1 MRPAVA
7 LGLGAALFTCCGCG
21 PQIPPLQWTCD
32 FDASESRPL
41 SDPDAAQG
49 PDGALGTVV
58 CENTCG
64 TPVHACTF
72 TTLDGGVPGAVCPV
86 CTF

>member
-1 MRPAVA
+1 MGRAMLVMVVASALPACQS
-7 LGLGAALFTCCGCG
+7 G
-21 PQIPPLQWTCD
+21 IPPVDWTCEY
-32 FDASESRPL
+32 DASENRPL
-41 SDPDAAQG
+41 SDPDAALG
-49 PDGALGTVV
+49 PDGALPESV

-72 TTLDGGVPGAVCPV
+72 VALDGGVPGAVCPV

>member
-1 MRPAVA
+1 MRRALLVLVLAGALPACQS
-7 LGLGAALFTCCGCG
+7 G
-21 PQIPPLQWTCD
+21 IPPLDWTCQY
-32 FDASESRPL
+32 DASENRPL
-41 SDPDAAQG
+41 SDPDAAIG
-49 PDGALGTVV
+49 LDGALPVTV

-72 TTLDGGVPGAVCPV
+72 VALDGGVPGAVCPV